1 MKQMGS
7 LMARLRTL
15 FVGLMMLGCAGS
27 LHADEGFKFDH
38 FKTGFAL
45 EGAHATVECESCH
58 TKGVFEGTPNQC
70 VNCHMEGGAIGA
82 TSKHTRHIPTMD
94 TCEDCHTTD
103 EWTFVARVDHA
114 ATLGSCVGCHDRI
127 SASGQ
132 PANHIPHAGQC
143 DDCHITQEWA
153 EVRFDHDVVDTSNCY
168 SCHDGGAATG
178 KPADHIAVQN
188 NCGACHSDMVWVP
201 TIRVDHD
208 EILNVENCLQCH
220 ASDFVGHPISPVD
233 PTRCN
238 DCHFTTQWAPVRT
251 VDHSAIPTDNCAS
264 CHGSTASGKPTNHIL
279 VNDAA
284 PCQDCHKD
292 TMVWFVEPTMGVDH
306 SHVQGTCMSCHN
318 NVIARGQHPEHDD
331 TGPLDCNLCHK
342 VNENFEFS
350 P

>member
-15 FVGLMMLGCAGS
+15 FVGLMVFGCVGS

-58 TKGVFEGTPNQC
+58 TKGVFEGTPHQC

-127 SASGQ
+127 SATGQ
-132 PANHIPHAGQC
+132 PSNHIPHAGQC

-153 EVRFDHDVVDTSNCY
+153 EVRFDHDVVDTTNCY
-168 SCHDGGAATG
+168 SCHNGSAAEG
-178 KPADHIAVQN
+178 KPLDHIAVEN
-188 NCGACHSDMVWVP
+188 VCEACHSDMAWVP

-208 EILNVENCLQCH
+208 VIQNVENCLQCH
-220 ASDFVGHPISPVD
+220 DSEFAVHPIPNVSTECAECHVTTTWSPRTFNHD
-233 PTRCN
+233 AIAAGFED
-238 DCHFTTQWAPVRT
+238 DCF
-251 VDHSAIPTDNCAS
+251 
-264 CHGSTASGKPTNHIL
+264 
-279 VNDAA
+279 
-284 PCQDCHKD
+284 
-292 TMVWFVEPTMGVDH
+292 
-306 SHVQGTCMSCHN
+306 SCHN
-318 NVIARGQHPEHDD
+318 NTLVSGKTPTHIPNVSN
-331 TGPLDCNLCHK
+331 DCSVCHK
-342 VNENFEFS
+342 STFDWTGSVEMHHAEIESAQLGQCFDCHDGQRVPLPTS
-350 P
+350 PVPPL